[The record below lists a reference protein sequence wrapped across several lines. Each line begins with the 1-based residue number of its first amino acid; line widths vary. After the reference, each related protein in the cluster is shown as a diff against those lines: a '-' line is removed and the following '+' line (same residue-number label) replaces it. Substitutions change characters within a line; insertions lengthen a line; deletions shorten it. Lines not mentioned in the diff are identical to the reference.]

1 MMKNRKEGFTL
12 NKEMQLIRK
21 SNRDSNIELLR
32 IIAMCMIVFYHL
44 SINTG
49 VLDGNNINI
58 SMILGIIGGI
68 GGKIGV
74 VTYVLITRIFY
85 MCQTF

>member
-1 MMKNRKEGFTL
+1 MNIMKNRKEGFTL

-49 VLDGNNINI
+49 VLDGNNINCI
-58 SMILGIIGGI
+58 S
-68 GGKIGV
+68 
-74 VTYVLITRIFY
+74 ITGL
-85 MCQTF
+85 

>member
-1 MMKNRKEGFTL
+1 MKNRKEGFTL

-21 SNRDSNIELLR
+21 SNRDSNIELLW

-85 MCQTF
+85 MWQTF